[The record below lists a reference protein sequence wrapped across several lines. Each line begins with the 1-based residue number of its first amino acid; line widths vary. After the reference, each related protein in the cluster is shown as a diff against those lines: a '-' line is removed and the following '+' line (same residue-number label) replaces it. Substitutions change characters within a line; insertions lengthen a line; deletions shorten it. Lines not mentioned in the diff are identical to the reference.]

1 MDRRTCET
9 ASAVHE
15 GEGQLGVG
23 GEWAFSKGRSLITA
37 ASA

>member
-1 MDRRTCET
+1 MDRRTSET
-9 ASAVHE
+9 ASSVHE
-15 GEGQLGVG
+15 GERHLGGG